1 MISFFIKKIFQIV
14 LSKCKTYNQF
24 DYFTDNE
31 KNEFLDSFSTTE
43 EKKKKGR
50 SNSRP
55 DLHPDVVKTA
65 VYIKHLFMV
74 RTSGLFTF
82 NITTDF
88 L

>member
-1 MISFFIKKIFQIV
+1 MLSF
-14 LSKCKTYNQF
+14 LL
-24 DYFTDNE
+24 DNE

-50 SNSRP
+50 NNSRP

-74 RTSGLFTF
+74 SYTMLAVGLKFL
-82 NITTDF
+82 NILYRIKCYKMKKKT
-88 L
+88 

>member
-1 MISFFIKKIFQIV
+1 MKCLIW
-14 LSKCKTYNQF
+14 KCKTQIIF
-24 DYFTDNE
+24 SLLIFTDNE

-74 RTSGLFTF
+74 RTSYLFTY